1 MPNVAQLLAGR
12 DPYGSSGGDIMNML
26 AQLRAGGQLDPMFA
40 RYIQGQDT
48 GDGTRYGGRR
58 GSGVNGQGAIERNG
72 VQYVQVGGIPDD
84 GRILDHTQVEYDP
97 EFGAI
102 TPIQN
107 VHVEESA
114 LDRYMP
120 LILAAGFG
128 GPAIGAAM
136 AGGEG
141 AAIGAGFGATGG
153 GSAGIGAGLAGGG
166 AIDAAALGGAAAA
179 SGAAGGGSAALPD
192 SYWSQL
198 ANSGGVVSDAGPS
211 GALDLGG
218 SAGFDV
224 TGGGSIGAG
233 AGTPNSTGG
242 GWLDSLI
249 TGAQNNPMGTA
260 RGALGLAS
268 VLAGAS
274 GSHAPGS
281 AGDVSSIIEQMANSN
296 RVNQTTPFG
305 SRTWSQG
312 RGWPAGV

>member
-48 GDGTRYGGRR
+48 GDGTRYGGRQ

-166 AIDAAALGGAAAA
+166 AIDAAALGAGAAAGSA
-179 SGAAGGGSAALPD
+179 VGGGGSSALPIRIG
-192 SYWSQL
+192 
-198 ANSGGVVSDAGPS
+198 ARPRIPGGCRKRWQRRARLRRCWWRRG
-211 GALDLGG
+211 LRCHRRRLHRC
-218 SAGFDV
+218 
-224 TGGGSIGAG
+224 AG

-274 GSHAPGS
+274 GSHAPGL
-281 AGDVSSIIEQMANSN
+281 
-296 RVNQTTPFG
+296 
-305 SRTWSQG
+305 SR
-312 RGWPAGV
+312 